1 MLFFNKKRDCN
12 SSKSKST
19 LILPTSPG
27 ITFTNLKRTV
37 AEKENMRNL
46 QQKSKH
52 GEKSKST
59 TEEKV

>member
-1 MLFFNKKRDCN
+1 MLFSNKKRDCD

-27 ITFTNLKRTV
+27 KTFSNLKKAVTD
-37 AEKENMRNL
+37 KENMKNL

-52 GEKSKST
+52 GEGI